1 MKFCIKQSIL
11 MEHLNYVIKGVS
23 SKNLIPILN
32 CIKFELTD
40 DGLYLLSTDNEVAIK
55 TFIKKEQIEEIE
67 VKGEM
72 VISGRYIYDIIRKLP
87 NELVH
92 IEEVMKS
99 KIFISTTNSS
109 FNLNSNEAN
118 EFPSLDLEDSKTP
131 INLSKK
137 TFKTMINQTSFA
149 TSNQES
155 KPILTGINFKI
166 DKNKLECT
174 ATDSYRLAKKTIL
187 LNEEATENINI
198 TIPNKNLLELVKLF
212 NDDDD
217 NIELH
222 IFNNKIIF
230 KFNSIIFMSRLIN
243 GTFPD
248 TTKLI
253 PENFL
258 ISITCKYNDLYNSID
273 RASLLTSEAEKNT
286 IKLESNSDNIIIS
299 SNIPEIGNVKE
310 TVYVNKNTEQ
320 DIIISF
326 NAKYMLEAL
335 KAINSEEIELLFN
348 GEVKPIII
356 KSPNVDNLIQFISPI
371 RTY

>member
-1 MKFCIKQSIL
+1 MKFSIKQNIL

-32 CIKFELTD
+32 CIKFELTE
-40 DGLYLLSTDNEVAIK
+40 DGLYLLSTDNEIAIK
-55 TFIKKEQIEEIE
+55 TFIKKDLIENIE

-72 VISGRYIYDIIRKLP
+72 VISGKYIYDIIRKLP

-92 IEEVMKS
+92 IEEVMNS

-109 FNLNSNEAN
+109 FNLNSNEASD
-118 EFPSLDLEDSKTP
+118 FPSLDLEDSKTP
-131 INLSKK
+131 VNLSKK
-137 TFKTMINQTSFA
+137 TFKAIINQTSFA

-166 DKNKLECT
+166 VEKKLECT
-174 ATDSYRLAKKTIL
+174 ATDSYRLAKKIIM
-187 LNEEATENINI
+187 LNEAASENINI

-212 NDDDD
+212 NDEDD

-248 TTKLI
+248 TSKLI
-253 PENFL
+253 PEDFL
-258 ISITCKYNDLYNSID
+258 VRITCKYDDLFNSID

-286 IKLESNSDNIIIS
+286 IKLESNDDNIVIS

-310 TVYVNKNTEQ
+310 TVYVTKNSDENIT
-320 DIIISF
+320 ISF
-326 NAKYMLEAL
+326 NAKFMLEAIR
-335 KAINSEEIELLFN
+335 AINSDEIELLFN
-348 GEVKPIII
+348 GDIKPIII
-356 KSPNVDNLIQFISPI
+356 KSPNMDNLIQFISPI
-371 RTY
+371 KTY